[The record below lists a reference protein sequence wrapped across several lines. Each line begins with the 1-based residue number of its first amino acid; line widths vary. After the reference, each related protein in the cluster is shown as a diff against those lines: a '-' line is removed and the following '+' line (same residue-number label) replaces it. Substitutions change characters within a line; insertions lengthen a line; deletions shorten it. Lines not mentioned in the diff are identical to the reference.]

1 MVIKSVDDCYISEA
15 VVGYV
20 ILLFKET
27 TAIMNLV
34 DNYVLHFIWFLI
46 YLKDKKIQWLC
57 EERAWDVYLV
67 VHWPMPPRNFV
78 KCCRCGWVKCQSSSG
93 VTKRHLLLLRTL
105 LQSVTLPDK
114 SLWIATIYWMMW
126 NLLSWEILLVLHR
139 SLLDL
144 YYQMLVGWA
153 SSHIRLVH

>member
-46 YLKDKKIQWLC
+46 CLKDKKYNDYARKGLEMCISLFIDQC
-57 EERAWDVYLV
+57 P
-67 VHWPMPPRNFV
+67 H
-78 KCCRCGWVKCQSSSG
+78 G
-93 VTKRHLLLLRTL
+93 TL
-105 LQSVTLPDK
+105 
-114 SLWIATIYWMMW
+114 
-126 NLLSWEILLVLHR
+126 
-139 SLLDL
+139 
-144 YYQMLVGWA
+144 
-153 SSHIRLVH
+153 